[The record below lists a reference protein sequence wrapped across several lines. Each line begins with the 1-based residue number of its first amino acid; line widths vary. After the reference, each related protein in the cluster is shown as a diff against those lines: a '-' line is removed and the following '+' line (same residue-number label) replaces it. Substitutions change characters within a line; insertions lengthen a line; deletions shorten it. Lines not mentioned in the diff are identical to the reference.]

1 MPIIGLTY
9 TQSYFFFSL
18 LVFFHLAIQIRLK
31 KNATQIIMLQQSQ
44 TELPLTW
51 ACLNWIPLGNF

>member
-44 TELPLTW
+44 TELPLT
-51 ACLNWIPLGNF
+51 